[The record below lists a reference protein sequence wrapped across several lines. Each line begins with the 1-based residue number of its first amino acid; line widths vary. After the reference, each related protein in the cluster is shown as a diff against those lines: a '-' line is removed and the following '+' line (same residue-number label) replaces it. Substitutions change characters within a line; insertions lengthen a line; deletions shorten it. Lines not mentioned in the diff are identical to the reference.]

1 MPSSPTLGKFGVW
14 TSVRQWPED
23 IGAIGDAAGEL
34 EQLGF
39 TAAWIGGSTGQF
51 PVAGAIL
58 AATTNFVAATGVV
71 QVWINPAAEVAA
83 RHNELTT
90 AHPGRFILGLGVG
103 HAPAV
108 TAAGLNY
115 ERPLQKLASYLDELD
130 RAEHPV
136 PQSERV
142 IAALKPKALALAGVR
157 AAGAHPYNVP
167 PEHTARARAALGP
180 SALLIP
186 EHKVFFGA
194 DPSAARTVARR
205 ALAIYLNLPNYVD
218 NLRQFGFDNPDFAGG
233 GSDRLVDTLVAW
245 GSDDAVRDRL
255 QEHLDAG
262 ANQVALQVLSAS
274 EQPGLPRVEWRHAA
288 EVLLP

>member
-1 MPSSPTLGKFGVW
+1 M
-14 TSVRQWPED
+14 
-23 IGAIGDAAGEL
+23 
-34 EQLGF
+34 
-39 TAAWIGGSTGQF
+39 
-51 PVAGAIL
+51 
-58 AATTNFVAATGVV
+58 
-71 QVWINPAAEVAA
+71 WINPATEVAA
-83 RHNELTT
+83 RHHELTT

-108 TAAGLNY
+108 TAAGLTY
-115 ERPLQKLASYLDELD
+115 ERPLQKLASYLHELD
-130 RAEHPV
+130 RTEHPV
-136 PQSERV
+136 PLSERV
-142 IAALKPKALALAGVR
+142 IAALKPKALALAGTR
-157 AAGAHPYNVP
+157 AGGAHPYNVP

-180 SALLIP
+180 NALLIP

-205 ALAIYLNLPNYVD
+205 ALAIYLTLPNYVD
-218 NLRQFGFDNPDFAGG
+218 NLRQFGFDDADFAGG

-245 GSDDAVRDRL
+245 GSDDAIRARI

-288 EVLLP
+288 EALLR

>member
-1 MPSSPTLGKFGVW
+1 MPTSPTLGKIGVW

-23 IGAIGDAAGEL
+23 RGAIGEAAAEL
-34 EQLGF
+34 EQLRF

-83 RHNELTT
+83 RHHELTT

-186 EHKVFFGA
+186 EHKVFFGT

-218 NLRQFGFDNPDFAGG
+218 NLRQFGFDDPDFAGG

-245 GSDDAVRDRL
+245 GSDDAVRARI

-262 ANQVALQVLSAS
+262 ANQVAVQVLNAS

>member
-1 MPSSPTLGKFGVW
+1 MPTSPTLGKFGVW

-23 IGAIGDAAGEL
+23 RGAIGDAAAEL

-58 AATTNFVAATGVV
+58 AATSDFVAATGVV
-71 QVWINPAAEVAA
+71 QVWINPATEVAA
-83 RHNELTT
+83 RHHELTT

-108 TAAGLNY
+108 TAAGLTY

-136 PQSERV
+136 PLSERV
-142 IAALKPKALALAGVR
+142 IAALKPKALALAGTR
-157 AAGAHPYNVP
+157 AGGAHPYNVP

-180 SALLIP
+180 NALLIP

-205 ALAIYLNLPNYVD
+205 ALAIYLTLPNYVD
-218 NLRQFGFDNPDFAGG
+218 NLRQFGFDDADFAGG

-245 GSDDAVRDRL
+245 GSDDAISARI

-288 EVLLP
+288 EALLR